1 MTDQDGHAVGHG
13 CARPEPKAHRK
24 RAGPGPPGQTG
35 FTFSPASRDGPPGG
49 YGTWRLRTPGR
60 RAGPDHH
67 PGVPG
72 HRPLRPPAPSQRPR
86 PRGQA
91 EAPDPGPAR
100 HLHQPGVPA
109 ARRPVRRRAQ
119 HPVRRRRTDLPLQH
133 RPEVPPRPP
142 AQAAPQV
149 EGRPAPRRHL
159 PLDHTGRAAA
169 TRPNPRGTPSSRR
182 RDSQQR
188 MVALRFPASRLW
200 GGAVMSGPGDQTP
213 AAEGLAAGGR
223 DHGDLRASH
232 ADRERV
238 IGTVKAAFVQGRL
251 TEDELDARVGQVY
264 ASRTYAELA
273 AVTAD
278 HRRHPRRAHRSPVAA
293 RPVAGDE
300 DSLADRIRDIPA
312 GYCRGPSSARWSPHL
327 RGNRGHLDHGRLSH
341 FLDSRRIPDDR
352 LTAREAPRQATTAA
366 VGTGHRRVT
375 VCQGREV
382 R

>member
-1 MTDQDGHAVGHG
+1 MAGF
-13 CARPEPKAHRK
+13 AH
-24 RAGPGPPGQTG
+24 
-35 FTFSPASRDGPPGG
+35 SR
-49 YGTWRLRTPGR
+49 RQSL
-60 RAGPDHH
+60 
-67 PGVPG
+67 V
-72 HRPLRPPAPSQRPR
+72 
-86 PRGQA
+86 
-91 EAPDPGPAR
+91 
-100 HLHQPGVPA
+100 
-109 ARRPVRRRAQ
+109 
-119 HPVRRRRTDLPLQH
+119 
-133 RPEVPPRPP
+133 
-142 AQAAPQV
+142 
-149 EGRPAPRRHL
+149 PRRHL

-182 RDSQQR
+182 RDSQRR

-213 AAEGLAAGGR
+213 AAGGLAARGR

-264 ASRTYAELA
+264 ASRTYAELSRGSPP
-273 AVTAD
+273 TSPPSS
-278 HRRHPRRAHRSPVAA
+278 PRARSRA

-352 LTAREAPRQATTAA
+352 LTAREAPRRATTAA

-375 VCQGREV
+375 V
-382 R
+382 